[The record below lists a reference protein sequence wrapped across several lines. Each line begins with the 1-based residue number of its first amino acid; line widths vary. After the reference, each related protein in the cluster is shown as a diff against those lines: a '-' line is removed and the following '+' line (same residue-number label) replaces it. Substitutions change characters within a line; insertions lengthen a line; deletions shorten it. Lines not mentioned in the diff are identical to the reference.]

1 MHRFHDRDPSP
12 VRTGFPTT
20 PGGYAAAAKPT
31 RLRVKLTL
39 LSINCNH
46 RHYSLGVYVLAAMV
60 RQHLPEVAVRV
71 RNHTVR
77 ATPRH
82 LLFDTLAEPADVYG
96 LSVHHGHGP
105 KVVALARDIRR
116 LQPGAVI
123 VLGGV
128 DVATLEGDHLVGCVD
143 WCVVG
148 EGEWALVHLLQAL
161 RRGEQPAPRPGLVRP
176 GQTTELAAAA
186 GTRLPQQTSLD
197 DFPSP
202 YLSGVFDAWD
212 RHSTAYVET
221 YRGCVWN
228 CNFCHE
234 GRGRSRI
241 ASYSEERIRAEL
253 SLLLARPEVR
263 LIEFYDTIF
272 NVEPARTRWLLQHL
286 LAHNHRGVRFIGEF
300 MLEWLADDEIEL
312 LGRAGFAMME
322 VGLQSVNQR
331 TLRRSG
337 RKTDLERF
345 AERARAVLERTETDL
360 CIDAMFGLDDETLD
374 DFRAT
379 LDWIGHLEGAN
390 GRRPTPILF
399 ATYVH
404 PATRLYRKKGDVM
417 LLDADKGGRQ
427 LTTPTL
433 ALRDTERFYELFY
446 GYLCLRATFP
456 QTMNQVTGALL
467 HHGGVELS
475 QVYAGVAR
483 VLKADEGTRVLFEQ
497 ADWTEFRSNPMLRMY
512 IDAIDRGYLLAVAD
526 EMGAASQTLRD
537 QLRRCIAMEQGEPEP
552 VDEAVVA

>member
-1 MHRFHDRDPSP
+1 M
-12 VRTGFPTT
+12 
-20 PGGYAAAAKPT
+20 
-31 RLRVKLTL
+31 RVKLCL

-46 RHYSLGVYVLAAMV
+46 RHFALGVYVLAAMV
-60 RQHLPEVAVRV
+60 RQHLPEVKVRV
-71 RNHTVR
+71 RNHSVR

-96 LSVHHGHGP
+96 ISVHHGHGA
-105 KVVALARDIRR
+105 KAVALARDIRR

-123 VLGGV
+123 VFGGT
-128 DVATLEGDHLVGCVD
+128 DAATLEGETIANCVD

-148 EGEWALVHLLQAL
+148 EGEWTLVHLLQAL
-161 RRGEQPAPRPGLVRP
+161 LRGEAPAPRPGLVRP
-176 GQTTELAAAA
+176 GEPGTLPAALAA
-186 GTRLPQQTSLD
+186 RLPQQVEMD
-197 DFPSP
+197 EFPSP
-202 YLSGVFDAWD
+202 YLSGAFDAWD
-212 RHSTAYVET
+212 EHSTAYIET

-253 SLLLARPEVR
+253 SLLLAQPQVR

-272 NVEPARTRWLLQHL
+272 NVEPARTRWLLNHL
-286 LAHNHRGVRFIGEF
+286 LAHNTQGVRFIGEF
-300 MLEWLADDEIEL
+300 MLEWLDDEEIGL
-312 LGRAGFAMME
+312 LADANFALME

-337 RKTDLERF
+337 RKTDLARF
-345 AERARAVLERTETDL
+345 AERAQAVLDRTDIDL
-360 CIDAMFGLDDETLD
+360 CVDAMFGLEDESLD

-379 LDWIGHLEGAN
+379 LDWIGRLQGRN

-399 ATYVH
+399 ATHVH
-404 PATRLYRKKGDVM
+404 PATRLFRKKGDLM
-417 LLDADKGGRQ
+417 LLDERKGGRP

-456 QTMNQVTGALL
+456 STMNQVTGALL
-467 HHGGVELS
+467 RHAGIELS
-475 QVYAGVAR
+475 QVYAGVAA
-483 VLKADEGTRVLFEQ
+483 VLKADGGTRLIFEQ
-497 ADWTEFRSNPMLRMY
+497 ADWTEFRSNPMLRAY
-512 IDAIDRGYLLAVAD
+512 IDGIDRGYVLAVAA
-526 EMGAASQTLRD
+526 ELGADSVELQEELRYFV
-537 QLRRCIAMEQGEPEP
+537 AAEQCQSEAPQATAEPAP
-552 VDEAVVA
+552 GVQAQV